1 MTLPTRTPEQFL
13 DSFELWNRETSDP
26 QFSKG
31 ISIIR
36 TWIDIRTRSTV
47 TQADVDTLFD
57 QFASTDDAGSQLYDL
72 WKHVT
77 HWARELGLD
86 VPPGNPWTKA

>member
-1 MTLPTRTPEQFL
+1 MTLLRRTPEQFL

-26 QFSKG
+26 QFSYG

-36 TWIDIRTRSTV
+36 TWIDLRTRSTV

-57 QFASTDDAGSQLYDL
+57 QFAATDDAGSQLYDL

-86 VPPGNPWTKA
+86 VPPRNPWMQA